1 MVSKIIILLALWPVI
16 GAIVLFAVFGKH
28 MIEITGGSIEKLEL
42 YRDTVYEI
50 LERKKSYSSL
60 GTTKRKRNALVTG
73 FIEACIKW
81 PGTVA
86 LYHTNGVIQ
95 MVDEAYRRKLSELSK
110 EES

>member
-1 MVSKIIILLALWPVI
+1 MVSKIIILVALWPVI
-16 GAIVLFAVFGKH
+16 GAIVLFAVFGKR
-28 MIEITGGSIEKLEL
+28 MVEVTGGGIENLNL

-60 GTTKRKRNALVTG
+60 GTTKRKRAALASG

-81 PGTVA
+81 PETIA

-95 MVDEAYRRKLSELSK
+95 MIDEAYRRKLSELSK